1 MVSRSPECGFEDDS
15 CTNGEVHS
23 SDWRSSW
30 SLAGMHPHPDPLCR
44 GQGEEVLALRALV
57 PAHDSTPDL
66 SIEYEVRGKKIVV
79 RDARGWDFE
88 AF

>member
-1 MVSRSPECGFEDDS
+1 
-15 CTNGEVHS
+15 
-23 SDWRSSW
+23 
-30 SLAGMHPHPDPLCR
+30 MHPHPDPLCR

-79 RDARGWDFE
+79 RDAKGWDFE